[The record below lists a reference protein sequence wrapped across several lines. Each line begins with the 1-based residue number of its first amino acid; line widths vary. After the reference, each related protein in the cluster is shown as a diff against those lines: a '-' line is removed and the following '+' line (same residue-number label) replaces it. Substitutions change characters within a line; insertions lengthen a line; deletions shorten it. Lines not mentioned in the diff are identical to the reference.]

1 MTMQVS
7 QQALRFVRWCA
18 WLVPADRRTDWRRQ
32 WDADLLAQAA
42 FLLAD
47 GRASGVVRRDLFQ
60 RSLGA
65 LSHALW
71 LRTRQ
76 WRTLMTAQDLRYAVR
91 GFRQRPGFT
100 AAIVI
105 TLGLAIGATTTI
117 FSWVDALVLNPL
129 PGVPRASE
137 LVLVRFASPS
147 RTNLSFSYPNYRD
160 VRDAA
165 PGGLQGIAVKDMM
178 ATTVRIDGGSP
189 ERVWVEL
196 ASGNLF
202 DVLDVRALHGRVL
215 QPDDERERR
224 PVVVISHAIWQTRF
238 QGATDIV
245 GRGVSVNGVPLTI
258 VGVTPEGF
266 RGAMGGLSMDLWLPI
281 TLHPQLTGREV
292 LESRGNGFLMSIA
305 RLAPG
310 ATPEQAEAALR
321 VISDRMVADELINKT
336 WRLRVAPLSEDGAAM
351 VLLPVVSVLMGL
363 VVLVLLIACANVSGL
378 LLARAVAR
386 QHELAVRTALGAGRW
401 RLVRQL
407 LLESVLLAGAGG
419 IAGVLLAQWTS
430 RGLDALLP
438 PLPYPVLVDASVN
451 LRVLGFTLVVVAVAT
466 ILFGLVPA
474 LQGSRT
480 RLLQAVRASRASS
493 STPGRARLRSTLVV
507 AQVAL
512 ALVLLVCAGLFLRT
526 LSNAYDVDPGF
537 SRRNAVLATFDMSA
551 LRLDETKGRALLDQI
566 MSRVQTMPG
575 VERVS
580 ASTMV
585 PLSIGGASDTS
596 PDIEG
601 YTPAKDEEVV
611 VYYGMVSAGYFDT
624 MGIPLVSGRPIDDRD
639 RATAAPV
646 VVINE
651 TMARRYWAGRDAV
664 GGRLRAGD
672 DWATVIGVAR
682 DGKYGQLVEEPRSV
696 MYLPIHQEY
705 QSAPVL
711 QVATSGPAGPAI
723 DGVRRAVAEVAPDLA
738 LYDVRTLEEHLRMSV
753 AIPRMAALLL
763 GIFGGLALLLSAV
776 GLSGVIAFSVSQRT
790 QEIGVRMA
798 LGADRGRVLRS
809 VLGQGA
815 RLAVVGVGVGLAGAA
830 FSTPLLNTLLVGV
843 SPTDPFTFGATAGAL
858 LLVALVAAWIPARR
872 AAGLNPVEALRAE

>member
-1 MTMQVS
+1 MT
-7 QQALRFVRWCA
+7 LVRLCA
-18 WLVPADRRTDWRRQ
+18 WLVPADRRASWRQQ
-32 WDADLLAQAA
+32 WPADLAAPAA
-42 FLLAD
+42 FLAAE
-47 GRASGVVRRDLFQ
+47 GHTPSAIRRDLSR
-60 RSLGA
+60 RSLGVVP
-65 LSHALW
+65 HALW
-71 LRTRQ
+71 LRAHQ
-76 WRTLMTAQDLRYAVR
+76 WRTLMTAQDLRYAAR

-117 FSWVDALVLNPL
+117 FSWMDALVLNPL

-147 RTNLSFSYPNYRD
+147 RTNLSFSYPNYRE

-165 PGGLQGIAVKDMM
+165 PAGLQGIAVKDMM

-189 ERVWVEL
+189 ERVWVEI

-202 DVLDVRALHGRVL
+202 DVLDVRALHGRML

-224 PVVVISHAIWQTRF
+224 PVAVISHAMWQTRF
-238 QGATDIV
+238 RSAADIV
-245 GRGVSVNGVPLTI
+245 GRGISVNGIPLTI

-266 RGAMGGLSMDLWLPI
+266 RGAMGGLSMDLWLPL
-281 TLHPQLTGREV
+281 TLHPQLTGRDVIEG
-292 LESRGNGFLMSIA
+292 RGNGFLVSIA

-310 ATPEQAEAALR
+310 ATADQAEASLR
-321 VISDRMVADELINKT
+321 VIADRMVADELINKT

-419 IAGVLLAQWTS
+419 AAGVLLAQWTS

-480 RLLQAVRASRASS
+480 RLMQAVRSSRASS

-537 SRRNAVLATFDMSA
+537 SRRDAVLAEFDLSA
-551 LRLDETKGRALLDQI
+551 MRLDETKGRALLDQI
-566 MSRVQTMPG
+566 IARVETVPG

-580 ASTMV
+580 ASTTV

-596 PDIEG
+596 PAIDG
-601 YTPAKDEEVV
+601 YTPAEGEEVV
-611 VYYGMVSAGYFDT
+611 VYYGMVSAGYFET
-624 MGIPLVSGRPIDDRD
+624 MGIQLVAGRAIDDRD
-639 RATAAPV
+639 RVTAAPV

-682 DGKYGQLVEEPRSV
+682 DGKYGQLVEEPRAV
-696 MYLPIHQEY
+696 MYFPIHQIY
-705 QSAPVL
+705 RSAPVL
-711 QVATSGPAGPAI
+711 QVATSGPAGAAI
-723 DGVRRAVAEVAPDLA
+723 DDVRRAVADVAPDLA

-815 RLAVVGVGVGLAGAA
+815 RLAVVGVALGLAGAA
-830 FSTPLLNTLLVGV
+830 FATPLLNTLLVGV
-843 SPTDPFTFGATAGAL
+843 SATDPLTFSATAGAL

-872 AAGLNPVEALRAE
+872 AAGLNPVDALRSE

>member
-1 MTMQVS
+1 MS
-7 QQALRFVRWCA
+7 AQASRRALQFVRWCA
-18 WLVPADRRTDWRRQ
+18 WLVPADRRADWRRQ
-32 WDADLLAQAA
+32 WTADLLAQAG
-42 FLLAD
+42 FLLDD
-47 GRASGVVRRDLFQ
+47 GRPADVVARDLTR

-65 LSHALW
+65 VPHALW

-91 GFRQRPGFT
+91 GFRHRPGFT

-137 LVLVRFASPS
+137 LVLVRFATPT
-147 RTNLSFSYPNYRD
+147 RTDLSFSYPNYRD

-165 PGGLQGIAVKDMM
+165 PADLTGIAVKNMM
-178 ATTVRIDGGSP
+178 ATTVRVDDGAP
-189 ERVWVEL
+189 ERVWIEV

-202 DVLDVRALHGRVL
+202 DVLEVRALHGRVL

-224 PVVVISHAIWQTRF
+224 PVAVISHAMWSTRF
-238 QGATDIV
+238 QSDTGIV
-245 GRGVSVNGVPLTI
+245 GRGISVNGVPLTI

-266 RGAMGGLSMDLWLPI
+266 RGAMGGLAMDLWLPI
-281 TLHPQLTGREV
+281 TLHPQLTGRDVIEG
-292 LESRGNGFLMSIA
+292 RGNGFLSAIA

-310 ATPEQAEAALR
+310 ATPAQADAAMR
-321 VISDRMVADELINKT
+321 VISDRMVADELISKT
-336 WRLRVAPLSEDGAAM
+336 WRLRVGPLSEDGAAM

-407 LLESVLLAGAGG
+407 LLESALLAGTGG
-419 IAGVLLAQWTS
+419 LAGVLLAQWTS

-438 PLPYPVLVDASVN
+438 PLPYPILIDASVN
-451 LRVLGFTLVVVAVAT
+451 VRVLGFTLVVVAVAT

-537 SRRNAVLATFDMSA
+537 SRREAVLATFDLSA
-551 LRLDETKGRALLDQI
+551 LRLDDTKGRALLDRI
-566 MSRVQTMPG
+566 IDRVETLPG

-585 PLSIGGASDTS
+585 PLSIGGGSDTS
-596 PDIEG
+596 PAIDG
-601 YTPAKDEEVV
+601 YTPAEGEEVV
-611 VYYGMVSAGYFDT
+611 VYYGMVSSGYFET
-624 MGIPLVSGRPIDDRD
+624 MGIPLVAGRAIDDRD
-639 RATAAPV
+639 REGSAPV
-646 VVINE
+646 VIINE
-651 TMARRYWAGRDAV
+651 TMARRYWPGRDAV
-664 GGRLRAGD
+664 GGRLRTGP
-672 DWATVIGVAR
+672 DWSTVIGVAR
-682 DGKYGQLVEEPRSV
+682 DGKYGQLTEPSRSV
-696 MYLPIHQEY
+696 MYFPIQQVY
-705 QSAPVL
+705 RSAPVL
-711 QVATSGPAGPAI
+711 QVATSGPAGAAI

-815 RLAVVGVGVGLAGAA
+815 RLAVVGVALGLAGAA
-830 FSTPLLNTLLVGV
+830 LATPLLDTLLVGV
-843 SPTDPFTFGATAGAL
+843 SPTDPLTFAATAGAL

-872 AAGLNPVEALRAE
+872 AAGLNPVEALRSE